1 MGFFDNHGQITS
13 IITGG
18 LIVMVAI
25 VCYTVIIV
33 HELHQ

>member
-13 IITGG
+13 IVTGG

-25 VCYTVIIV
+25 VCYTIIV
-33 HELHQ
+33 VNA

>member
-1 MGFFDNHGQITS
+1 MIGFAEHGQITS

-25 VCYTVIIV
+25 VCYTIV
-33 HELHQ
+33 VVNA